1 MYISVVAVSLKKFF
15 QAEDGIRDALLS
27 RGLGDVY
34 KRQGFGY
41 SPEYNIERYYRD
53 APLLAIG
60 EGTNELQ
67 KLIIAKQ
74 LVSNN

>member
-1 MYISVVAVSLKKFF
+1 MRIH
-15 QAEDGIRDALLS
+15 G
-27 RGLGDVY
+27 
-34 KRQGFGY
+34 GFGY

-74 LVSNN
+74 LVSDN

>member
-1 MYISVVAVSLKKFF
+1 MHDLSFISPELMPWFMLFNSTEAMRIH
-15 QAEDGIRDALLS
+15 G
-27 RGLGDVY
+27 
-34 KRQGFGY
+34 GFGY

-74 LVSNN
+74 LVSDN